1 MSAAVA
7 LLPSLVAVMLALPAD
22 LPNTSPPP
30 LTLATAV
37 LPLDQITTRPVRVV
51 PAESLVRAESC
62 WVAPTRTVAD
72 AGLTV
77 TVATGTLITVMPA
90 LPLMPSLVALIVADP
105 APFPVTRPLA
115 LTVAAEELLLAHVRT
130 RPVSVEPAESLV
142 TAESC
147 CVAPSAIVADAGL
160 TVTVATG
167 TVVTVIV
174 ALPVLPSLVAVTV
187 ADPAAAAVTRP
198 LPFTAT

>member
-30 LTLATAV
+30 LTLATAG

-72 AGLTV
+72 AGLTI
-77 TVATGTLITVMPA
+77 TVATGTLITAMPA
-90 LPLMPSLVALIVADP
+90 LPL
-105 APFPVTRPLA
+105 
-115 LTVAAEELLLAHVRT
+115 
-130 RPVSVEPAESLV
+130 
-142 TAESC
+142 
-147 CVAPSAIVADAGL
+147 
-160 TVTVATG
+160 
-167 TVVTVIV
+167 
-174 ALPVLPSLVAVTV
+174 LPSVVAVTV
-187 ADPAAAAVTRP
+187 AEPTESPVTTPAALTVATAGLLDAQVIDRPNSGTPFAPSSVAVSCAVR
-198 LPFTAT
+198 A

>member
-1 MSAAVA
+1 A
-7 LLPSLVAVMLALPAD
+7 LL
-22 LPNTSPPP
+22 
-30 LTLATAV
+30 
-37 LPLDQITTRPVRVV
+37 
-51 PAESLVRAESC
+51 
-62 WVAPTRTVAD
+62 
-72 AGLTV
+72 
-77 TVATGTLITVMPA
+77 
-90 LPLMPSLVALIVADP
+90 VADP

-198 LPFTAT
+198 PPFTAATAGALVDQATSPPPTG